1 MYFLPLA
8 VPEAIAFYPL
18 NARYKATE
26 KENRQ
31 SRGLPGDVSIAN
43 GPYNEPGGAY
53 MFYRTLTSYIGF
65 LNIGGLDTRFSI
77 TLMCW
82 VQPGGQDG
90 PLFSYFRSRDF
101 SGHNL
106 GLLIDDGK
114 FFSRIVK
121 RRSFQTLTPLG
132 TEVLPAGKW
141 VHVAASYDHDSGNHS
156 LYINGHLRA
165 SQNIG
170 AGYEIA
176 TAFWSVRMGVAKYN
190 DGYFKGKIA
199 RMKVYDVALKEAQIQ
214 TSIRQGSWKTKC
226 SFFPKSLSPYPL
238 RWFL

>member
-1 MYFLPLA
+1 MYFLPLV
-8 VPEAIAFYPL
+8 VPEPVAFYPL
-18 NARYKATE
+18 NVRYKATE

-31 SRGLPGDVSIAN
+31 LRGFPRGVSIAN

-53 MFYRTLTSYIGF
+53 MFYGTTRSYIWF
-65 LNIGGLDTRFSI
+65 LNTGGLDTRFSI

-90 PLFSYFRSRDF
+90 PLFSYFRHGVF

-114 FFSRIVK
+114 FFSQIVK
-121 RRSFQTLTPLG
+121 RRSLQTLTPIG

-141 VHVAASYDHDSGNHS
+141 VHVAASYDHNSGNHS

-176 TAFWSVRMGVAKYN
+176 TAFRSIRMGFAKYN

-214 TSIRQGSWKTKC
+214 TSIRQGN
-226 SFFPKSLSPYPL
+226 
-238 RWFL
+238 